1 MNENQELS
9 LQGCW
14 MEPHSNITYLEKGYI
29 LAEFKNNS
37 KHVIEIIK
45 IQCHFQAENGLAP
58 TISTISPMVSIK
70 PRNLSPL
77 IKIPFVVDLFLTRGT
92 NYATI
97 KVTYRRINVNESV
110 TVKFENPD
118 TRYLIISPVHSPEK
132 HFFISHNDPEQTA
145 LATKLDQDLI
155 KIGFMGY
162 VAENDKRPGLDIWY
176 DKIIPKIDD
185 CVALIVLWTSDAKK
199 DSKQI
204 LREAR
209 HAKMKKKKIIT
220 LVEKDVSLHSLF
232 KGTKEY
238 VRTSGKIKESDLID
252 LIVHIEKTYRA
263 GGYET

>member
-14 MEPHSNITYLEKGYI
+14 MEPHSNITYLEKGHV
-29 LAEFKNNS
+29 LVEFKNNS
-37 KHVIEIIK
+37 NHVIEIVK
-45 IQCHFQAENGLAP
+45 VQCYFKAEIGLVP
-58 TISTISPMVSIK
+58 TTSTVSPMISIK
-70 PRNLSPL
+70 PRNLSSL
-77 IKIPFVVDLFLTRGT
+77 IKIPFVVGLFLTRGT

-97 KVTYRRINVNESV
+97 EVTYRQVDTNKPV

-118 TRYLIISPVHSPEK
+118 TRYLVISPVHSPEK
-132 HFFISHNDPEQTA
+132 HFFISHKDPEQTT

-176 DKIIPKIDD
+176 EKIIPKIDD

-204 LREAR
+204 LREVR

-220 LVEKDVSLHSLF
+220 LVEKGVSLHSLF

-238 VRTSGKIKESDLID
+238 VRTPGKIREPDLID